1 MEERRRNEAL
11 EKAAAS
17 TQASSEKL
25 ISCNQEL
32 KGIAASR
39 DSLQMQ
45 LTEKQRLIE
54 AYEGRD
60 EACYVSLQHTKV
72 DNRLYVFL
80 EPQSL
85 FKWM

>member
-1 MEERRRNEAL
+1 MKEYQRRLVEERRRNEAL
-11 EKAAAS
+11 EKAASS
-17 TQASSEKL
+17 TQASSKEL
-25 ISCNQEL
+25 MSCIEEL
-32 KGIAASR
+32 KGIAASQ

-72 DNRLYVFL
+72 FDRLYVFL
-80 EPQSL
+80 
-85 FKWM
+85 